1 MNNKNLINWI
11 SNQKKKNLMN
21 VIKTSSSNVD
31 NWKVGEKKIYNLK
44 KAFFSIFPF
53 EFSMNT
59 KKWYQP
65 LIIQKEVG
73 ILGILKKKI
82 KSED

>member
-44 KAFFSIFPF
+44 KVFFSILPF
-53 EFSMNT
+53 EFNMNT

-65 LIIQKEVG
+65 LIIQ
-73 ILGILKKKI
+73 IFWDFLN
-82 KSED
+82 S